1 MPSPYQWNDSYSVNV
16 RVIDQQHQTLFS
28 MISELHDAML
38 AKKANGVIEKVL
50 NGLVNYTK
58 THFRDEEGML
68 AKAKYPE
75 LPQHKA
81 IHDGFVAKAAEL
93 QQKYKAGSLVL
104 SIETLNFLGSWIRD
118 HILVMDRKYSAYLAP
133 K

>member
-50 NGLVNYTK
+50 TGLVNYTK

-75 LPQHKA
+75 LPQHKV

-93 QQKYKAGSLVL
+93 QRKYKAGSLVL

>member
-1 MPSPYQWNDSYSVNV
+1 
-16 RVIDQQHQTLFS
+16 
-28 MISELHDAML
+28 
-38 AKKANGVIEKVL
+38 
-50 NGLVNYTK
+50 
-58 THFRDEEGML
+58 ML

-75 LPQHKA
+75 LPQHKV

-93 QQKYKAGSLVL
+93 QRKYKAGSLVL